1 MKSIAIHPN
10 SDIEI
15 LDIPIP
21 EPSRDGVLVKT
32 IGCGVCGTDLLKI
45 NLRLLKQ
52 TTVLGHEYVGTIV
65 KAGPDVRGFHVGD
78 IIVAA
83 HHVPCFQCHYC
94 LHDNPSMCETFKK
107 TNFEPGGFAEY
118 VHLSGKH
125 LAHAT
130 FKVPSDIPWQ
140 EAIFTEPLAC
150 CVRNVNQLNLLKG
163 DVVVV
168 IGLGSIGLMMSAL
181 LNRSDITVIGVDLD
195 SKRAESALNF
205 GVKEAFTAT
214 DDKFYDQIRSLT
226 DGRGADGVIFTAGPA
241 TMLAKSLMWVRHGGF
256 INLFSHLSG
265 EKSEIDTAEIYHR
278 ELRIISTYSSSPD
291 ALKEAFEILK
301 RDDLKLRRLFA
312 PPYPPDSFAQAIKDI
327 NAREVLKALIAF

>member
-1 MKSIAIHPN
+1 MKSVAVHPN
-10 SDIEI
+10 SNIEVI
-15 LDIPIP
+15 DLPIP
-21 EPSRDGVLVKT
+21 EPARDGVLVKT
-32 IGCGVCGTDLLKI
+32 IGCGICGTDLLKI

-65 KAGPDVRGFHVGD
+65 KAGSDVRDFRVGD
-78 IIVAA
+78 VVVAA

-94 LHDNPSMCETFKK
+94 VHDNPSMCETFKK

-118 VHLSGKH
+118 VHLSGTH

-130 FKVPSDIPWQ
+130 FKVPPYLPWE
-140 EAIFTEPLAC
+140 EAVFTEPLAC
-150 CVRNVNQLNLLKG
+150 SVRNINQLNLLKG

-181 LNRSDITVIGVDLD
+181 LNRDEITVIGVDLD
-195 SKRAESALNF
+195 AKRAANASEF
-205 GVKEAFTAT
+205 GVKAAFTAT
-214 DDKFYDQIRSLT
+214 DDKFHGKIRALT

-241 TMLAKSLMWVRHGGF
+241 TMLAKSLMWVRSGGF

-278 ELRIISTYSSSPD
+278 ELRIISTYSASPD
-291 ALKEAFEILK
+291 ALKQAYEILK

-312 PPYPPDSFAQAIKDI
+312 PPYPPGRFAQAIKDV